1 MLDVPKIDIRPDHW
15 EIVQGILKK
24 HVPLCEVWAFGSRA
38 KWTAKEYS
46 DLDLAIIT
54 DHPLSLDVS
63 ASLSD
68 DFSES
73 DLPWRVDVVDW
84 ATTSESFRKIME
96 RDKVV
101 VQEGKKRGR
110 GMGEWQRYRLD
121 ELCEFIN
128 GFAFKSTDYV
138 PASVDTI
145 EVFRMGYIERGG
157 GFKEDDR
164 PVFVPKKYG
173 KKLDKYFL
181 RVGDVTIAM
190 TDMKDRVAILGNT
203 AWIRD
208 ENRFVLNQRV
218 GCIRVKQDDL
228 LDPRFLYFYSN
239 WEPHVDYLRSRA
251 NSGVQVNLA
260 TSAIK
265 DAELCIPPLVE
276 QRAIAHILGTLDDKI
291 ELNRKQNETLEAMAR
306 ALFKAW
312 FVDFEPVRAKMEG
325 RWVRGQSLP
334 GLPAHLFDL
343 FPDKLVESE
352 LGEIPEGWQIMR
364 IGDIGDV
371 ICGKTPSTQA
381 ADYYGEDIPFIT
393 IPEMHGNIFA
403 CGIKK
408 RLSLKGAESQIKKML
423 PSGAICVSC
432 IATLGLVNITTEP
445 SQTNQQ
451 INSVVPAEEKETYFW
466 YWTLKNMREAIK
478 AGGSGGS
485 VLDNLSI
492 GRFVELQ
499 VNASIGALR
508 LAYNSS
514 VGNLFSQ
521 ILANA
526 TESQT
531 LCQLRDA
538 LLPKLISGE
547 LRVPEAIKEAEA

>member
-1 MLDVPKIDIRPDHW
+1 M
-15 EIVQGILKK
+15 
-24 HVPLCEVWAFGSRA
+24 
-38 KWTAKEYS
+38 
-46 DLDLAIIT
+46 
-54 DHPLSLDVS
+54 
-63 ASLSD
+63 
-68 DFSES
+68 SE
-73 DLPWRVDVVDW
+73 WH
-84 ATTSESFRKIME
+84 
-96 RDKVV
+96 
-101 VQEGKKRGR
+101 
-110 GMGEWQRYRLD
+110 RYRLD

-164 PVFVPKKYG
+164 AVFVPKKYG
-173 KKLDKYFL
+173 KKLDKYCL
-181 RVGDVTIAM
+181 RVGDIAIAM

-228 LDPRFLYFYSN
+228 LDPRFLYFHSN

-265 DAELCIPPLVE
+265 DAELYIPPLVE

-352 LGEIPEGWQIMR
+352 LGEIPEGWEVSALVEVCSYLTRGVSPKYIDFGGVSVLNQKCIR
-364 IGDIGDV
+364 DFSIDFSKSRRHDAEQKKIDGRALELGDV
-371 ICGKTPSTQA
+371 LVNSTGVGTLGRVAQVRRLA
-381 ADYYGEDIPFIT
+381 QTTIVDSHVTVVRAGNRINPMYLAGFMSMIQPEIEAMGEGSTGQTELSRTKLGALKILLPAI
-393 IPEMHGNIFA
+393 
-403 CGIKK
+403 GILDHFSKHTKK
-408 RLSLKGAESQIKKML
+408 FSES
-423 PSGAICVSC
+423 
-432 IATLGLVNITTEP
+432 IAT
-445 SQTNQQ
+445 NQVD
-451 INSVVPAEEKETYFW
+451 SE
-466 YWTLKNMREAIK
+466 
-478 AGGSGGS
+478 
-485 VLDNLSI
+485 VL
-492 GRFVELQ
+492 
-499 VNASIGALR
+499 A
-508 LAYNSS
+508 
-514 VGNLFSQ
+514 
-521 ILANA
+521 
-526 TESQT
+526 
-531 LCQLRDA
+531 QLRDT

-547 LRVPEAIKEAEA
+547 LRVPEAMVEGII

>member
-1 MLDVPKIDIRPDHW
+1 M
-15 EIVQGILKK
+15 
-24 HVPLCEVWAFGSRA
+24 
-38 KWTAKEYS
+38 
-46 DLDLAIIT
+46 
-54 DHPLSLDVS
+54 
-63 ASLSD
+63 
-68 DFSES
+68 SE
-73 DLPWRVDVVDW
+73 WH
-84 ATTSESFRKIME
+84 
-96 RDKVV
+96 
-101 VQEGKKRGR
+101 
-110 GMGEWQRYRLD
+110 RYRLD

-164 PVFVPKKYG
+164 AVFVPKKYG
-173 KKLDKYFL
+173 KKLDKYCL
-181 RVGDVTIAM
+181 RVGDIAIAM

-228 LDPRFLYFYSN
+228 LDPRFLYFHSN

-265 DAELCIPPLVE
+265 DAELYIPPLVE

-291 ELNRKQNETLEAMAR
+291 ELNRKQNESLEAMAR

-352 LGEIPEGWQIMR
+352 LGEIPEGWSKVDASDLIEFNPTESLRKGAFAPYLDMASLPISGSWPEAPIIREYGSGMR
-364 IGDIGDV
+364 FRNGDTLLARITP
-371 ICGKTPSTQA
+371 CLENGKTALVQCLPEGVVGWGSTE
-381 ADYYGEDIPFIT
+381 YIVMRPK
-393 IPEMHGNIFA
+393 
-403 CGIKK
+403 GI
-408 RLSLKGAESQIKKML
+408 
-423 PSGAICVSC
+423 
-432 IATLGLVNITTEP
+432 
-445 SQTNQQ
+445 
-451 INSVVPAEEKETYFW
+451 VPAPYA
-466 YWTLKNMREAIK
+466 YL
-478 AGGSGGS
+478 
-485 VLDNLSI
+485 
-492 GRFVELQ
+492 EL
-499 VNASIGALR
+499 IR
-508 LAYNSS
+508 
-514 VGNLFSQ
+514 
-521 ILANA
+521 
-526 TESQT
+526 
-531 LCQLRDA
+531 
-538 LLPKLISGE
+538 K
-547 LRVPEAIKEAEA
+547 